1 MFEKIIR
8 KYNINTR
15 GMVING
21 SVALIIVVIIAKFLG
36 EKNIMLA
43 IPLALTSAVLGRQNL
58 YVKPVNKMFKF
69 IIIDIIIVICAFI
82 ASLNMWSGIIVD
94 LLSIFLIIYMMVSPY
109 DLTFYKPFLMLYIF
123 SQYSKISILEL
134 PSRIMVIVIGLVV
147 ILVVNYI
154 KKINEKDIL
163 GNSIRKSMNL
173 IKEQLEN
180 ISKES
185 YDNKLEEKCSIIMR
199 GLAYRIYITRYR
211 KYFTTKLGTI
221 QFNLYMNIEYLNLY
235 LKEIQVKFARE
246 NINEDYLKNIRLQI
260 DNIIEICSE
269 NKVENN
275 EKTIDDTYY
284 EYKYCNKD
292 LDFLQNIIKEIFLN
306 IKRLKNIN
314 IKDINKIYKEWER
327 DDFDKTSKVFKEYL
341 RVDSIRFKFAMR
353 MAVVLT
359 IALFSAEVLGFYK
372 IIWAVITVMSV
383 MQPYYED
390 TIKKTK
396 DRIIGNVVAIIFTG
410 VIINIINTKYF
421 TIIILV
427 ISTYLLFAFKDYSKI
442 SLFAAISSICLSS
455 LSESINILIFYRV
468 IYVIVGLIIVL
479 IANKF
484 IFPYRLKDGLVQLK
498 EKIIR
503 YDNYFIES
511 IKENLVHKNKENRIR
526 DLIVHIT
533 LLNEKLYLR
542 NLQCK
547 DKKINEFINLNNN
560 FIVKIGYDMLI
571 NDNKNKK
578 EKIDKEIY
586 EMYRKIN

>member
-1 MFEKIIR
+1 
-8 KYNINTR
+8 
-15 GMVING
+15 MVING

-421 TIIILV
+421 TITILV

>member
-284 EYKYCNKD
+284 ECKYCNKD

-421 TIIILV
+421 TITILV

>member
-421 TIIILV
+421 TITILV

-484 IFPYRLKDGLVQLK
+484 IFPYRLKDGLVQIK

>member
-421 TIIILV
+421 TITILV

>member
-421 TIIILV
+421 TITILV

-533 LLNEKLYLR
+533 LLNEKLYRR
-542 NLQCK
+542 NLQFK

>member
-123 SQYSKISILEL
+123 SQYSKISILEI
-134 PSRIMVIVIGLVV
+134 PCRIIVIVIGLVV

-421 TIIILV
+421 TITILV